1 MKKQDKVD
9 SWVFNSLIKTIID
22 ALITLLRFIRPQDK
36 KPQPPKPNK
45 PYSPLP
51 EKPLFPWLRK
61 KIDNIFTETT
71 HE

>member
-22 ALITLLRFIRPQDK
+22 TLITLLRFIRPSEK

-61 KIDNIFTETT
+61 KIDNIFTEK
-71 HE
+71 